1 VPPPICGRRADAV
14 LTQADAWR
22 DRLAAV
28 ADWSAWL
35 AEGDE
40 AEELAVLRRNVD
52 KGLPCGSEAFIDRL
66 EALADRPLRFRPIGR
81 PRKSED
87 REDDE

>member
-1 VPPPICGRRADAV
+1 V
-14 LTQADAWR
+14 LTQAPIWR

-28 ADWSAWL
+28 TDWPAWL

-40 AEELAVLRRNVD
+40 PEEVAVLRCNVD

-66 EALADRPLRFRPIGR
+66 EAIAGRPLRFRPIGR
-81 PRKSED
+81 PRTSEE

>member
-1 VPPPICGRRADAV
+1 
-14 LTQADAWR
+14 
-22 DRLAAV
+22 
-28 ADWSAWL
+28 
-35 AEGDE
+35 
-40 AEELAVLRRNVD
+40 VLRRNAD

-66 EALADRPLRFRPIGR
+66 EALADRPLRFRPIDR